1 MLDTIAAISTPR
13 GKGGVAL
20 IRISGSDAIA
30 VGDAIFKPKNGK
42 KLSEAPVR
50 YSVFG
55 DVCMPHDG
63 RQVDSGL
70 AVTFRTRVRVRT
82 RWK

>member
-50 YSVFG
+50 
-55 DVCMPHDG
+55 
-63 RQVDSGL
+63 
-70 AVTFRTRVRVRT
+70 
-82 RWK
+82 